1 MSLHRKQMELLS
13 ATFAMRFGWNYHQ
26 QLKEELDQLRNEQS
40 QDRSGWGALG
50 RAAEFL
56 VSQRGLRA

>member
-1 MSLHRKQMELLS
+1 MVENYRK
-13 ATFAMRFGWNYHQ
+13 
-26 QLKEELDQLRNEQS
+26 QLKEELDQLRKEPS